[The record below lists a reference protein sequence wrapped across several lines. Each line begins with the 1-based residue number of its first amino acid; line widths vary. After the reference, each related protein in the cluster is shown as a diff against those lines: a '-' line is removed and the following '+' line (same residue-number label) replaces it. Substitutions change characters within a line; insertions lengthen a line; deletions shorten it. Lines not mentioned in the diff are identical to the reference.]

1 MDPFEGVHVEVISGG
16 KALDLYNDPD
26 EEPGHDPR
34 VRQRYVEAVTGAT
47 FQVKVSINRNFLLF
61 SLGPNDAVRAIITY
75 DGQAPSWYGDVP
87 TTTLLAARATGGSV
101 AHTFSL
107 IATWCNNTQ
116 QWKQG
121 ETTFG
126 TLVMSNYL
134 Q

>member
-16 KALDLYNDPD
+16 NALDLYNDPD
-26 EEPGHDPR
+26 EEPDHDPR
-34 VRQRYVEAVTGAT
+34 VRRRYVEAVTGAT
-47 FQVKVSINRNFLLF
+47 FQVKISITRSFLLL
-61 SLGPNDAVRAIITY
+61 SLGPNDAVRATITY
-75 DGQAPSWYGDVP
+75 DGQVPGWYSDVP
-87 TTTLLAARATGGSV
+87 MTNLLAARATGGSV
-101 AHTFSL
+101 AYTFSR
-107 IATWCNNTQ
+107 IETWCNNTQ